1 MKSDFAFLQFSL
13 ISIFPFLL
21 IDVIWTMFKAETYFF
36 RERKSHGNGKWE
48 NSKMKKVGTLKNSI
62 SSLIKITIRP
72 RRQFLKYFLQLFS
85 YLFASFCVDGF
96 VYPSLSVCLYVSLCY
111 FDPFLPLSRLC
122 IHFQYFLFHTFLGIK
137 FLQQFSFSILVD
149 RDGLRKYFT
158 EFWKLII
165 DVIVCCCRDK
175 LLHPFLIHFM
185 SNVNFLGKCLI

>member
-72 RRQFLKYFLQLFS
+72 RRQFLKYFCNFFRNFLPPFVLTDLFI
-85 YLFASFCVDGF
+85 LLCLF
-96 VYPSLSVCLYVSLCY
+96 VYMSVC
-111 FDPFLPLSRLC
+111 
-122 IHFQYFLFHTFLGIK
+122 
-137 FLQQFSFSILVD
+137 
-149 RDGLRKYFT
+149 
-158 EFWKLII
+158 
-165 DVIVCCCRDK
+165 VI
-175 LLHPFLIHFM
+175 LIHFFPCHVYAFIFNTFSSILFWV
-185 SNVNFLGKCLI
+185 SNFCNNFLFQFR